1 MHKFSYTLYLLV
13 LILLVS
19 CNSEKKQTV
28 VLDKQIYKIKKP
40 SVIVDCNYTFE
51 EAIAGSKAP
60 KKILDQ
66 LQLINV
72 LYYSTDGK
80 IHQGQILTN
89 RKMVNKVRL
98 MFRFM
103 KEMKFPVA
111 QAIPVVRYNW
121 NDDLSMQAN
130 NTYSFCYRN
139 PSYSK
144 HARGMA
150 IDINPFFNPL
160 RWKKG
165 YTYRQNKPAG
175 AIYNPSVSG
184 TFYDSNPV
192 VLEFRKNGLRWG
204 RTFSRNYDDHH
215 FEM

>member
-1 MHKFSYTLYLLV
+1 MHNFSYTLYLLV

-19 CNSEKKQTV
+19 CNSEKKQAV
-28 VLDKQIYKIKKP
+28 VLNKQICKIKKTA
-40 SVIVDCNYTFE
+40 VIVDCNYTFE
-51 EAIAGSKAP
+51 EAIEGSKAQ
-60 KKILDQ
+60 KKVLDQ

-72 LYYSTDGK
+72 QYYSTDGK

-89 RKMVNKVRL
+89 KKMVNKVEL

-103 KEMKFPVA
+103 KQMKFPVA

-121 NDDLSMQAN
+121 NDELSMQAN

-165 YTYRQNKPAG
+165 YTYRQNKPVG
-175 AIYNPSVSG
+175 ASYNPTISG

>member
-1 MHKFSYTLYLLV
+1 
-13 LILLVS
+13 VS
-19 CNSEKKQTV
+19 CNSEKKQEVARTQ
-28 VLDKQIYKIKKP
+28 QICKIKKP
-40 SVIVDCNYTFE
+40 VIIVDCDYTLE

-60 KKILDQ
+60 KEILSQ

-72 LYYSTDGK
+72 QYYSTDGK

-89 RKMVNKVRL
+89 RKMVNRMVA

-103 KEMKFPVA
+103 KQVKFPVV
-111 QAIPVVRYNW
+111 QAIPVVKYNW

-150 IDINPFFNPL
+150 IDINPYFNPL
-160 RWKKG
+160 RWKNG
-165 YTYRQNKPAG
+165 YTPRQNKPVG
-175 AIYNPSVSG
+175 ASYNPSVSG

-204 RTFSRNYDDHH
+204 RTFSRKYDDHH